1 MCKIKVQKKHKN
13 NTKNTNLI
21 QRLEEAEMDIKRL
34 RLELSW
40 LEDKVLHFN
49 SSMEGRIIFLEN
61 RIPGG
66 PF

>member
-1 MCKIKVQKKHKN
+1 MCKHKVYKNHKN

-21 QRLEEAEMDIKRL
+21 QRLEDVEMNIKRL
-34 RLELSW
+34 QLELYW
-40 LEDKVLHFN
+40 LENKVLYSN
-49 SSMEGRIIFLEN
+49 SLMEGRIAFLEN